1 MHTKLVKKICLCTG
15 NSLIIRARKGCFLF
29 LGFFFLPN
37 IRITAK
43 GRRES
48 SCTRYMRDYQLVIY
62 NKNGEE
68 GLQQKE

>member
-1 MHTKLVKKICLCTG
+1 MYWKFTYNKGKK
-15 NSLIIRARKGCFLF
+15 RLF
-29 LGFFFLPN
+29 FVFWFFFLPN

-48 SCTRYMRDYQLVIY
+48 SCTRYMRDYLLVIY